1 MAQVTHI
8 RTAQERIDPYLDYLF
23 REWNSVPGL
32 AGEWEAWEELDRLDF
47 VLEWP
52 IREDRLGQLEQWAA
66 EGLLT
71 PAQRARYDE
80 LLRLVERNRPILNDL
95 LAE

>member
-1 MAQVTHI
+1 MPDLV
-8 RTAQERIDPYLDYLF
+8 
-23 REWNSVPGL
+23 
-32 AGEWEAWEELDRLDF
+32 GEWEEWEELDRLDF

-52 IREDRLGQLEQWAA
+52 IREDHVYQLKQWAA
-66 EGLLT
+66 EGLLS